1 MKDSVIVPNIA
12 PSQPAQENVVVLHLI
27 VLDEQK
33 RLLSVLERAT
43 RRLRLAIVEIERVIA
58 VEVALDR
65 IQIDENIVEVSD
77 EKEIASHA
85 LTTRDRIAIARRA
98 AHQLKILLGYF
109 QVLFGAAL
117 LTDGRV
123 DHTLQNRNI
132 IL

>member
-1 MKDSVIVPNIA
+1 MKMKSKI
-12 PSQPAQENVVVLHLI
+12 
-27 VLDEQK
+27 K
-33 RLLSVLERAT
+33 KYLLSIFKRTNRGLSLT
-43 RRLRLAIVEIERVIA
+43 IVEIERVIA